1 MNPFLVLAGI
11 PFRRVWNGV
20 RRPGS
25 WRWGRFVL
33 LSVAAFVILGL
44 VYGLLF
50 VVFHYF
56 SHQSVIGSLLMSR
69 VLSMAFMTFLLMLV
83 YSNVLASL
91 SSHFLSHDLPLL
103 MALPVRP
110 VWIFIA
116 KAGEAL
122 VGSSWMVVM
131 MCVPLFG
138 AFARVRHAPA
148 EFFGL
153 AAVVTVPFLLIPAAL
168 AMAATCGLMFFLPA
182 RKMREAM
189 LLIGMVM
196 FTGAVVTFRLLE
208 PEKLVDPN
216 NEMAV
221 FEYMKLLAA
230 PSAPWLPSAWAAN
243 AIVAGVHY
251 DADPLRYLVNAGRL
265 WALAIL
271 AWVVAIAI
279 ADRTYR
285 RAWQSAQ
292 ESLGVRRGVRLASR
306 WLPRGGGAYTA
317 VLLKDFKVFVR
328 EPSQWGQILL
338 LASLVLIYVFNLS
351 RIPPDLTRGLRSL
364 LFFLNLGFIGLILTA
379 VAARFLFPL
388 VSLEGKSFELLRLAP
403 VSMERYLWT
412 RLAAGIA
419 PLVIL
424 GLALVGF
431 SVPMLGT
438 DPFMAF
444 VAAGTVIGMTGA
456 IGALALGCGAGF
468 AQFRISNPEEIITSL
483 GGFVFMVLSTLY
495 VCVVIW
501 LESQPVRVYYLAAL
515 FRRPFQAH
523 GLAVAAFSAAVV
535 LTGIAVV
542 ASIRLGAR
550 ALERRELT

>member
-1 MNPFLVLAGI
+1 MLAGI
-11 PFRRVWNGV
+11 PFRRAWNAV
-20 RRPGS
+20 RRPGA
-25 WRWGRFVL
+25 WRWGRMAL
-33 LSVAAFVILGL
+33 LTVAAFVILGL
-44 VYGLLF
+44 VYGLLY

-56 SHQSVIGSLLMSR
+56 SHQAVIGSLLMSR
-69 VLSMAFMTFLLMLV
+69 IFSMAFMTFLLMLV

-110 VWIFIA
+110 VWIFLA
-116 KAGEAL
+116 KAGEAV
-122 VGSSWMVVM
+122 VGSSWMVVI
-131 MCVPLFG
+131 MCIPLYG
-138 AFARVRHAPA
+138 AFGRIRHAPLS
-148 EFFGL
+148 FIPL
-153 AAVVTVPFLLIPAAL
+153 AAIATIPFLLIPAAL
-168 AMAATCGLMFFLPA
+168 SMAATCGLMFILPA

-189 LLIGMVM
+189 LLFGMLA
-196 FTGAVVTFRLLE
+196 FTAAVVTFRLLE

-243 AIVAGVHY
+243 AVVAGVHY
-251 DADPLRYLVNAGRL
+251 DQDPLRYLVNTGRL
-265 WALAIL
+265 WGLAVVSWI
-271 AWVVAIAI
+271 VAIAI

-285 RAWQSAQ
+285 RAWQQAQ

-317 VLLKDFKVFVR
+317 VLLKDLKVFVR

-419 PLVIL
+419 PLVVL

-431 SVPMLGT
+431 SAPMLGT
-438 DPFMAF
+438 DRFMTV
-444 VAAGTVIGMTGA
+444 VASCTVVGMTVA

-468 AQFRISNPEEIITSL
+468 AQFRISNPEEVITSI
-483 GGFVFMVLSTLY
+483 GGFVFMVLSVLY
-495 VCVVIW
+495 ISAVLW

-515 FRRPFQAH
+515 FRRPFEARW
-523 GLAVAAFSAAVV
+523 LAAGAFTLAALVTAGAVV
-535 LTGIAVV
+535 GA
-542 ASIRLGAR
+542 IRYGAR
-550 ALERRELT
+550 SLERRELS